1 MGSDVSFC
9 SYPDSW
15 YFMTLGE
22 LLDMDGGKVQT
33 GPFGSQLHAS
43 DYVSEGIPSVM
54 PKNISIEGIVEEGIA
69 RITETDANRLSKY
82 LLEEG
87 DIVYSRRGD
96 VEKCALVKEHEAGWL
111 CGTGCLRVRL
121 EKNGRITAEY
131 LHAYLSSPEIREW
144 ISRNAIGATMPNLNT
159 SILRDVP
166 ILIPEKKDVI
176 FTADFW
182 MRLNNK
188 IQLNRQTNQTLEAMA
203 QALFKSWFVDFDPV
217 FDNIIAHNLAHNNEP
232 LHNIPEPLLPHAQ
245 RRLNVHNVGRGSA
258 RQTASH
264 AFHHLFPQAFE
275 QSDEPSVGIQ
285 GWVPKGWR
293 VKTLADITTELRRGI
308 SPKYAE
314 KTGIRVINQK
324 CIRHHEV
331 NYSLCRLNDPALR
344 KIEGRELEIGDVL
357 VNSTGV
363 GTLGRVAP
371 VKFLDEATV
380 VDSHVTVVR
389 SNPEIYPTFV
399 FAQLMIAK
407 EWEIEALGEGSTGQ
421 TELSRKILS
430 EQTVLCPNVKLLN
443 AVDNIFEGLA
453 DKSVSNSR
461 QLKELESLRDTLL
474 PKLISGE
481 LRIPEAVQASEAL
494 AK

>member
-1 MGSDVSFC
+1 MGNEWPLVK
-9 SYPDSW
+9 
-15 YFMTLGE
+15 L
-22 LLDMDGGKVQT
+22 
-33 GPFGSQLHAS
+33 S
-43 DYVSEGIPSVM
+43 DYCLKIGSGAT
-54 PKNISIEGIVEEGIA
+54 PKGGSGVYLEVGDIYLIRSQNIYNDTFNASGLVFITEDAALKLKNVIVEENDILLNITGDSVA
-69 RITETDANRLSKY
+69 RVCLAPQQYLPARVNQHVLIIRPNPEEFDARFIRYFLASPY
-82 LLEEG
+82 QQQLLLNL
-87 DIVYSRRGD
+87 
-96 VEKCALVKEHEAGWL
+96 A
-111 CGTGCLRVRL
+111 
-121 EKNGRITAEY
+121 
-131 LHAYLSSPEIREW
+131 SSGAT
-144 ISRNAIGATMPNLNT
+144 RNALTKSMIENFEIPKAPLN
-159 SILRDVP
+159 IQR
-166 ILIPEKKDVI
+166 VI
-176 FTADFW
+176 ADQ
-182 MRLNNK
+182 LEALDNK
-188 IQLNRQTNQTLEAMA
+188 IQLNRETNKTLEAMA

-245 RRLNVHNVGRGSA
+245 RRLNAHNEGQHNADNVERGSA
-258 RQTASH
+258 RQISA
-264 AFHHLFPQAFE
+264 AQEFHHLFPQAFE

>member
-1 MGSDVSFC
+1 MGSDLYETLPLEDLVTIHDKDRKPVTKSDRKAGP
-9 SYPDSW
+9 YPYYGASGITD
-15 YFMTLGE
+15 YVENYIFDGDYVLLAEDGDNLRTRNTPIAFMAR
-22 LLDMDGGKVQT
+22 GKFWVNN
-33 GPFGSQLHAS
+33 HAHIVKAKGDESS
-43 DYVSEGIPSVM
+43 DYICYALQVADVTSYISGSTRPKITQADMKKIPVSAP
-54 PKNISIEGIVEEGIA
+54 PKDVRNSIAHI
-69 RITETDANRLSKY
+69 
-82 LLEEG
+82 
-87 DIVYSRRGD
+87 
-96 VEKCALVKEHEAGWL
+96 
-111 CGTGCLRVRL
+111 
-121 EKNGRITAEY
+121 
-131 LHAYLSSPEIREW
+131 LSS
-144 ISRNAIGATMPNLNT
+144 L
-159 SILRDVP
+159 D
-166 ILIPEKKDVI
+166 
-176 FTADFW
+176 
-182 MRLNNK
+182 NK
-188 IQLNRQTNQTLEAMA
+188 IQLNRETNQTLEAMA

-217 FDNIIAHNLAHNNEP
+217 FDNIIAHNLAHNNAP

-245 RRLNVHNVGRGSA
+245 RRLNVQNVGRGSA
-258 RQTASH
+258 RQVSAAH

-285 GWVPKGWR
+285 GWIPKGWR

-389 SNPEIYPTFV
+389 SNPAIYPTFV

-481 LRIPEAVQASEAL
+481 LRIPDAEQATEAF